1 MLSPIMR
8 PLYRFAC
15 FTAGAILL
23 LVCSGGLVTSTNSGL
38 AVPDWP
44 NSYGYNMFTFPW
56 PRWSSGGVFHEHS
69 HRLIASGVG
78 LLTVILAVWLWIA
91 ESRRWLKMLGVVAVV
106 AVILQG
112 VLGGLRVIALKD
124 EIGIFHAG
132 LAQAFLCLISFIAF
146 ALSRTWDRLAATA
159 CLDVAARNKLRTL
172 VVLVT
177 ALIYGQ
183 LILGATM
190 RHAHA
195 ELSIR
200 DFPLAYGRILPP
212 LDAASLAR
220 INADRL
226 DRLSLPPTTRAQIIL
241 QMLHRFGALLVGLGV
256 CAVAFLAA
264 RNRTLPTSIRRVGV
278 LWPAMIGA
286 QIILGMYT
294 IWTQKAADVA
304 TAHVA
309 VGAGSLVTGMML
321 AVMLSR
327 LGAAPS
333 LLARQVQPSARRV
346 EVAA

>member
-1 MLSPIMR
+1 MR

-23 LVCSGGLVTSTNSGL
+23 LICSGGLVTSTNSGL

-78 LLTVILAVWLWIA
+78 LLTVILAIWLGVS
-91 ESRRWLKMLGVVAVV
+91 ESRRWLKILGLVAVV

-112 VLGGLRVIALKD
+112 VLGGVRVIALRD

-132 LAQAFLCLISFIAF
+132 LAHAFLVLICFIAF
-146 ALSRTWDRLAATA
+146 ALSPSWERLGATA
-159 CLDVAARNKLRTL
+159 CLNADVRHRLRSMI
-172 VVLVT
+172 VVVT
-177 ALIYGQ
+177 ALIYVQ

-200 DFPLAYGRILPP
+200 DFPLAYGQILPP
-212 LDAASLAR
+212 LDDAALAR
-220 INADRL
+220 INAERVDVLRI
-226 DRLSLPPTTRAQIIL
+226 PATTRAQIVL
-241 QMLHRFGALLVGLGV
+241 QMVHRAGAVLVFLGV
-256 CAVAFLAA
+256 GIVAITAA
-264 RNRTLPTSIRRVGV
+264 RQRVFPTSIRRVAL
-278 LWPAMIGA
+278 LWPVLLGA
-286 QIILGMYT
+286 QVVLGVYT
-294 IWTQKAADVA
+294 IWTHKAADVA

-309 VGAGSLVTGMML
+309 VGAASLVTGVML
-321 AVMLSR
+321 VTLLSR
-327 LGAAPS
+327 LGAAAP
-333 LLARQVQPSARRV
+333 LLTRQARPSARMV

>member
-1 MLSPIMR
+1 MR

-23 LVCSGGLVTSTNSGL
+23 LICSGGLVTSTNSGL

-44 NSYGYNMFTFPW
+44 NSYGYNMFAFPW
-56 PRWSSGGVFHEHS
+56 SRWSSGGVFHEHS

-78 LLTVILAVWLWIA
+78 MLTVALAAWLWLA
-91 ESRRWLKMLGVVAVV
+91 EPRRWLKILGVIALV
-106 AVILQG
+106 AVIVQG

-132 LAQAFLCLISFIAF
+132 LAQAFLALVCFIAF
-146 ALSRTWDRLAATA
+146 ALSRTWDRLGLIAP
-159 CLDVAARNKLRTL
+159 LDAAARNRLRSIA
-172 VVLVT
+172 VLVT

-200 DFPLAYGRILPP
+200 DFPLAYGQILPP
-212 LDAASLAR
+212 LDDAFVAR
-220 INADRL
+220 INAERL
-226 DRLSLPPTTRAQIIL
+226 EVLHLPPTTKAQIIL
-241 QMLHRFGALLVGLGV
+241 QMLHRFGALLVGIGV
-256 CAVAFLAA
+256 VVVAIVGWRSA
-264 RNRTLPTSIRRVGV
+264 TLPASIRRVAV
-278 LWPAMIGA
+278 LWPALIAG
-286 QIILGMYT
+286 QIVLGMYS
-294 IWTQKAADVA
+294 IWTQKAADIA

-309 VGAGSLVTGMML
+309 VGAASLVMGVML
-321 AVMLSR
+321 IAMLSR
-327 LGAAPS
+327 LGATAP
-333 LLARQVQPSARRV
+333 LLARQSQPTARRV

>member
-1 MLSPIMR
+1 MR

-15 FTAGAILL
+15 FTAGATLL
-23 LVCSGGLVTSTNSGL
+23 LICSGGLVTSTNSGL

-78 LLTVILAVWLWIA
+78 LLTIVLAAWLWLS
-91 ESRRWLKMLGVVAVV
+91 ESRRWLKRLGVVAVV

-124 EIGIFHAG
+124 EVGIFHAG
-132 LAQAFLCLISFIAF
+132 LAQAFLCLICFIAF
-146 ALSRTWDRLAATA
+146 ALSRAWDRLGSTA
-159 CLDVAARNKLRTL
+159 GLDAAARHRVRAV

-195 ELSIR
+195 ELSVR
-200 DFPLAYGRILPP
+200 DFPLAYGKIFPP
-212 LDAASLAR
+212 LDDASIAR
-220 INADRL
+220 INQERL
-226 DRLSLPPTTRAQIIL
+226 DVLHLPPTTRVQIVL
-241 QMLHRFGALLVGLGV
+241 QMLHRAGALLAGIGVGV
-256 CAVAFLAA
+256 VAFVAA
-264 RNRTLPTSIRRVGV
+264 RSGTLPASIRRVALV
-278 LWPAMIGA
+278 WPLLIGG
-286 QIILGMYT
+286 QILLGAYT
-294 IWTQKAADVA
+294 IWTHKAADVA

-309 VGAGSLVTGMML
+309 VGAASLVSGVML
-321 AVMLSR
+321 TAMLSR
-327 LGAAPS
+327 FGAVAP
-333 LLARQVQPSARRV
+333 LLARLAQPSARRV

>member
-1 MLSPIMR
+1 MR

-23 LVCSGGLVTSTNSGL
+23 LICSGGLVTSTNSGL

-78 LLTVILAVWLWIA
+78 LLTVVLAIWLWLA
-91 ESRRWLKMLGVVAVV
+91 EPRRWLKILGLVALL

-132 LAQAFLCLISFIAF
+132 LAQAFLCLICFVAF
-146 ALSRTWDRLAATA
+146 ALSPAWDRIGSTALLDAAT
-159 CLDVAARNKLRTL
+159 RNRLRSMA
-172 VVLVT
+172 VLIT
-177 ALIYGQ
+177 AFIFGQ
-183 LILGATM
+183 LMLGATM

-200 DFPLAYGRILPP
+200 DFPLAYGQILPS
-212 LDAASLAR
+212 LDQASLAR
-220 INADRL
+220 INSDRL
-226 DRLSLPPTTRAQIIL
+226 ENLHLPLTTKAQIIL
-241 QMLHRFGALLVGLGV
+241 QMLHRLGALLVAIAV
-256 CAVAFLAA
+256 CGAAFVSFRHA
-264 RNRTLPTSIRRVGV
+264 TLPASIRRVGLIWPV
-278 LWPAMIGA
+278 LIVG
-286 QIILGMYT
+286 QILLGMYA
-294 IWTQKAADVA
+294 IWTHKAADVA

-309 VGAGSLVTGMML
+309 VGAASLVTGVMWI
-321 AVMLSR
+321 AMLSR
-327 LGAAPS
+327 LGATAP
-333 LLARQVQPSARRV
+333 LLARQVQPTARRV

>member
-1 MLSPIMR
+1 MR

-23 LVCSGGLVTSTNSGL
+23 LICSGGLVTSTNSGL

-69 HRLIASGVG
+69 HRLLASGVG
-78 LLTVILAVWLWIA
+78 LLTVVLAAWLWMS
-91 ESRRWLKMLGVVAVV
+91 ESRRWLRWLGLVAVF
-106 AVILQG
+106 AVSLQG

-132 LAQAFLCLISFIAF
+132 LAQAFLCLICFIAF
-146 ALSRTWDRLAATA
+146 ALSRAWERLGATA
-159 CLDVAARNKLRTL
+159 CLDRAFRNRWRTMA
-172 VVLVT
+172 VLVT

-183 LILGATM
+183 LMLGATM

-200 DFPLAYGRILPP
+200 DFPLAYGQVLPP
-212 LDAASLAR
+212 LDDTSIAR
-220 INADRL
+220 INQDRL
-226 DRLSLPPTTRAQIIL
+226 DRLSLPPTTRAQIVI
-241 QMLHRFGALLVGLGV
+241 QMMHRFGAFLVGVGV
-256 CAVAFLAA
+256 CLVALVAA
-264 RNRTLPTSIRRVGV
+264 RNATLPVSIRRLAM
-278 LWPAMIGA
+278 LWPGLIAV
-286 QIILGMYT
+286 QIFLGMYT
-294 IWTQKAADVA
+294 IWTHKAADVA

-309 VGAGSLVTGMML
+309 VGAASLVTGVML
-321 AVMLSR
+321 VAMLSR
-327 LGAAPS
+327 LGAAVP
-333 LLARQVQPSARRV
+333 LLARQAQPAARRV